1 MLTALMHITSS
12 QPHACSSHT
21 ELVLYLQR
29 SLCFIQKKKK
39 TRSRA
44 FSLCSWDN
52 QDSCEDEDV
61 RASHLKPDK
70 TPAGVCRFFFRP
82 VVERGLCD
90 FLLCACRPHLLQTR
104 SRDRISVWNVKI
116 FIMTHFILYST
127 FKVFFFF
134 FSFLSFSE
142 TGVWK
147 SSCRGQNKICDF
159 SVTRLISSSI
169 SLFYEEMF
177 VWIDVKLQGHSAA
190 G

>member
-29 SLCFIQKKKK
+29 SLCFIQKQNKIQSFFFVFMRQSGLLWGRRCSSLPSETRQNSSRSLQIFFSSGHWTWSLWLPAVCVSSASVADTQRGSDQCVKCKKY
-39 TRSRA
+39 S
-44 FSLCSWDN
+44 SWLIL
-52 QDSCEDEDV
+52 SCIQPL
-61 RASHLKPDK
+61 R
-70 TPAGVCRFFFRP
+70 RFFF
-82 VVERGLCD
+82 
-90 FLLCACRPHLLQTR
+90 FL
-104 SRDRISVWNVKI
+104 
-116 FIMTHFILYST
+116 
-127 FKVFFFF
+127 
-134 FSFLSFSE
+134 SFLSFSE

-177 VWIDVKLQGHSAA
+177 VFLNRC
-190 G
+190 

>member
-29 SLCFIQKKKK
+29 SLCFIQKKKT

-44 FSLCSWDN
+44 FSLCSRDN

-104 SRDRISVWNVKI
+104 SGDRISVWNVKI

-127 FKVFFFF
+127 FKVFFFSF
-134 FSFLSFSE
+134 HFFLSQKQVFGNLPA
-142 TGVWK
+142 GV
-147 SSCRGQNKICDF
+147 KIK
-159 SVTRLISSSI
+159 SVTS
-169 SLFYEEMF
+169 
-177 VWIDVKLQGHSAA
+177 VWLGSFHQVSVCFMRKCLNR
-190 G
+190 

>member
-1 MLTALMHITSS
+1 MLYT
-12 QPHACSSHT
+12 
-21 ELVLYLQR
+21 
-29 SLCFIQKKKK
+29 KKKK
-39 TRSRA
+39 QDPEL
-44 FSLCSWDN
+44 FLCVH
-52 QDSCEDEDV
+52 ETIRTPV
-61 RASHLKPDK
+61 RTKMFEPPIWNPTKLQQESAD
-70 TPAGVCRFFFRP
+70 FFFRP

>member
-1 MLTALMHITSS
+1 MLTGWKLPVSNIIYANHRMLTALMHITSS

-70 TPAGVCRFFFRP
+70 TPAGVCRFFFSSGRWTWSLWLP
-82 VVERGLCD
+82 AVCVSSASVADTQRGSDQC
-90 FLLCACRPHLLQTR
+90 
-104 SRDRISVWNVKI
+104 VKCKNI
-116 FIMTHFILYST
+116 HHDSFYL
-127 FKVFFFF
+127 VFN
-134 FSFLSFSE
+134 L
-142 TGVWK
+142 
-147 SSCRGQNKICDF
+147 
-159 SVTRLISSSI
+159 
-169 SLFYEEMF
+169 
-177 VWIDVKLQGHSAA
+177 
-190 G
+190 